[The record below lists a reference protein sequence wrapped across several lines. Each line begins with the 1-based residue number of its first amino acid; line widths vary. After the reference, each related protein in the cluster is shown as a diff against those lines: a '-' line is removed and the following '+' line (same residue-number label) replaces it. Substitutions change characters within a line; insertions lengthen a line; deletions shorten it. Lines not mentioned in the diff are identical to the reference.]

1 MTLMELNQL
10 SESQFVEACAPLL
23 EHCEWVLPKL
33 AAVRPFASL
42 AVMQE
47 RLAQLI
53 QAAPLEQQH
62 EALCQHPKLGV
73 GRAQPGFSQSE
84 QKGAGLSQLTEPEMA
99 LFAELNER
107 YESKMGFPFVVAV
120 AGMTKETILEQMRS
134 RSEATPEQ
142 EWPVAL
148 AELIKIA
155 QLRVCK
161 LVSDA

>member
-73 GRAQPGFSQSE
+73 GRAQPAFRNPSKRERAESVNRTGD
-84 QKGAGLSQLTEPEMA
+84 GLVRGIERA
-99 LFAELNER
+99 L
-107 YESKMGFPFVVAV
+107 
-120 AGMTKETILEQMRS
+120 
-134 RSEATPEQ
+134 
-142 EWPVAL
+142 
-148 AELIKIA
+148 
-155 QLRVCK
+155 
-161 LVSDA
+161 